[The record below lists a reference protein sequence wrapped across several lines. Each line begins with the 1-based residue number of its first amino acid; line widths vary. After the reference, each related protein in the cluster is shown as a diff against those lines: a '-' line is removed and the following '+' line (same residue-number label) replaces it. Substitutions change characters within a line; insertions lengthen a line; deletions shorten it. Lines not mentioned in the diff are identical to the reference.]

1 MDIYREN
8 TLSIKL
14 YMCVCVHILTGL
26 NTSKTCV
33 LFQESPSEIGGG
45 GLLSGCWVFLWVVL
59 ILFCGLSVCLLLC
72 LFLVAWYF
80 CGYLWCC
87 FVRLCLQG
95 QYCSSYI
102 WANKAAEHFCKD
114 TFSDQRCWQKIRHV
128 ILGGDVDLTSPET
141 CLLAARLLAVG
152 GVLWCGVVVF
162 FRSGRNKKSKSL
174 WWALCWHWDSRIPVW
189 SEKLVFA
196 WVSPLLNIDE

>member
-1 MDIYREN
+1 MKACVKLKLAQLIGQQASQIR
-8 TLSIKL
+8 TVLLSESIWTSTGKIHFL
-14 YMCVCVHILTGL
+14 SNFICVCVCSYFDWIKYKQNMFTG
-26 NTSKTCV
+26 V

-45 GLLSGCWVFLWVVL
+45 GLLSGRWVFLWVVL

-102 WANKAAEHFCKD
+102 
-114 TFSDQRCWQKIRHV
+114 
-128 ILGGDVDLTSPET
+128 
-141 CLLAARLLAVG
+141 
-152 GVLWCGVVVF
+152 
-162 FRSGRNKKSKSL
+162 
-174 WWALCWHWDSRIPVW
+174 
-189 SEKLVFA
+189 
-196 WVSPLLNIDE
+196 